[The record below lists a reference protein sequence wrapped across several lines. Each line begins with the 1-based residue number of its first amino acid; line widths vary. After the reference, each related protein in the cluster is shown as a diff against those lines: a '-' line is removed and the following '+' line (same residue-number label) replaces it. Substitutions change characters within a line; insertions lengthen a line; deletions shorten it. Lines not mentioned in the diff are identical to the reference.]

1 MQEIFLQTTTLGK
14 GTLLFTSD
22 KFQIALKDQ
31 HMYLI
36 SKRYNFLVSLCPSK
50 QSLYLCML
58 CKDSI
63 KFTVSIFVEQ
73 LELRQQELE

>member
-1 MQEIFLQTTTLGK
+1 MQEIFLQTTTLGE

-36 SKRYNFLVSLCPSK
+36 SKRYNFFGQFMSFETIPL
-50 QSLYLCML
+50 
-58 CKDSI
+58 
-63 KFTVSIFVEQ
+63 FVYVV
-73 LELRQQELE
+73 

>member
-1 MQEIFLQTTTLGK
+1 
-14 GTLLFTSD
+14 
-22 KFQIALKDQ
+22 
-31 HMYLI
+31 MYLI

-73 LELRQQELE
+73 LELRQQELQ